1 MIRRIQRKV
10 KLFIGKLQYRILM
23 FNHKTITPW
32 FRAHK
37 EHTFFKYFEHA
48 NWFKWYGR
56 KLVHVKSKDPSK
68 LSATEAGVKEAIQA
82 KDYAR
87 AYAIVKDL
95 PETPKTITLK
105 QVIESKL

>member
-1 MIRRIQRKV
+1 MIKRMQK
-10 KLFIGKLQYRILM
+10 KLGKWFKYIKYRIL
-23 FNHKTITPW
+23 KLYYYTIVPW
-32 FRAHK
+32 FNKHK
-37 EHTFFKYFEHA
+37 DNKFFTFLEHS